1 VRLHTPTVAEPLIL
15 VVIDEV
21 ATLTAYQP
29 DRKLRAGIDRSV
41 ALLLSQ
47 GRGPGVSVLAALQ
60 DPRTEVMGFRN
71 LFPTRVA
78 LQLDEAGHVDM
89 VLGPGARD
97 QGALCD
103 KIPDTTRGVGY
114 VRVNGVREPTR
125 VRAAYVTDDD
135 IRTMA
140 ALYAPGAGPGARLGA
155 ILEGRGGDLVMTTE
169 QRHEVDAMRTA
180 WRNGGETS

>member
-1 VRLHTPTVAEPLIL
+1 
-15 VVIDEV
+15 
-21 ATLTAYQP
+21 
-29 DRKLRAGIDRSV
+29 
-41 ALLLSQ
+41 
-47 GRGPGVSVLAALQ
+47 
-60 DPRTEVMGFRN
+60 MGFRN

-103 KIPDTTRGVGY
+103 KIPDATRGVGY

-135 IRTMA
+135 ISSMVH
-140 ALYAPGAGPGARLGA
+140 LYAPGHGPGARLRA
-155 ILEGRGGDLVMTTE
+155 VMEGRGGELVMTPE
-169 QRHEVDAMRTA
+169 QRREVDAIRTG
-180 WRNGGETS
+180 WREGGESS